1 MKVGPI
7 KPNPVVAAGKAR
19 FGNALP
25 LVLIAGPCVLESRAH
40 AFDMAGALK
49 EIAARCGIGLVYK
62 TSFDKANR
70 TSARSARGLGLDKAL
85 AIFTE
90 LREKLGLPVLTD
102 VHEPDQCAAIA
113 EVADIL
119 QIPAFLCRQTD
130 LLVAAAKTG
139 RVVNVKK
146 GQFLAPWDM
155 ANVVEKITGAGN
167 PNVLVTERGVSFGY
181 NTLVSDMRALP
192 VLAGMGVPVI
202 FDATH
207 SVQQPGGKG
216 TSSGGEREFVPVL
229 ARAAVAVGVAGV
241 FIETHQDPD
250 RAPSDGP
257 NMMPLREMEP
267 LLERLMEFDALAK
280 ARPEHAAKAA
290 VRTAAKA

>member
-1 MKVGPI
+1 MNAKTNI
-7 KPNPVVAAGKAR
+7 ETDTRPNAVVAVGNVK

-25 LVLIAGPCVLESRAH
+25 LSLIAGPCAMESRAH
-40 AFDMAGALK
+40 AIEMASALK
-49 EIAARCGIGLVYK
+49 EITGRVGIGLVFK

-70 TSARSARGLGLDKAL
+70 TSLAAGRGVGLEASLPVFAEIRD
-85 AIFTE
+85 T
-90 LREKLGLPVLTD
+90 LGLPVLTD
-102 VHEPDQCAAIA
+102 VHTIEQCARVA
-113 EVADIL
+113 EVVDIL

-130 LLVAAAKTG
+130 LIVAAALTG
-139 RVVNVKK
+139 RAVNIKK

-155 ANVVEKITGAGN
+155 RNAVSKVTGAGGTGN
-167 PNVLVTERGVSFGY
+167 RNVLVTERGASFGY

-192 VLAGMGVPVI
+192 ILAETTGAPVI

-207 SVQQPGGKG
+207 SVQQPGGQG
-216 TSSGGEREFVPVL
+216 ATSGGERRFVPVL

-257 NMMPLREMEP
+257 NMVPLKEMEG
-267 LLERLMEFDALAK
+267 LLKELVAFDKLAK
-280 ARPEHAAKAA
+280 TR
-290 VRTAAKA
+290 R